1 MRVAIYARVS
11 TERQQK
17 EQTIN
22 SQIKELEQYAK
33 KKKYTIVKRYID
45 EGWSGSLLVRPA
57 LDELRDDCAK
67 KEFEAVLITCPD
79 RLARKYVYQEIVIE
93 EIKKSGIE
101 VIFLNRPIADTPE
114 DQMLL
119 GMQGLIAEYEREKI
133 KERCRRGKLHK
144 ARKGLVI
151 GGIAPYAYRY
161 IKKTTEK
168 DGYYEITQEEA
179 KVVKQMFGLLV
190 NEQMSTR
197 GIAKYLTEHQI
208 PPSKGGNRW
217 VDSTVGGILRN
228 ETYAGTTYYNKGY
241 CVETE
246 NNGASKYRR
255 NKKNSRRMRPKDQW
269 IPIKVPA
276 IIDRRT
282 WQLAQAQ
289 LKRNSELSPRNVKYQ
304 YLLQGLVFCGDCGC
318 RYAGIPYNKTLF
330 YRCSNRQRNFPL
342 PPDCKRG
349 CIKGEK
355 LESAVWDSVCEA
367 IKNPKLLMTQ
377 IKELRRKRVSR
388 KDVLDGKIRKTES
401 RISKVKNQEDRMLD
415 AYTDGTVTL
424 EQLRGQMDRIR
435 QNKQQLEE
443 EKRRLIEEKNEYGSR
458 AAKETNI
465 KEFCELVEERL
476 DSFGFQEKRKF
487 LKLLIDKVWFEGDCV
502 RIEGAIPVYSD
513 MGKEKNIGNIAS
525 IVSW

>member
-22 SQIKELEQYAK
+22 SQIEQLEQYAK

-45 EGWSGSLLVRPA
+45 DGWSGGLLARPA
-57 LDELRDDCAK
+57 LDQLRDDCAK
-67 KEFEAVLITCPD
+67 KEFEAVLISCPD

-93 EIKKSGIE
+93 EVQKSEIE
-101 VIFLNRPIADTPE
+101 VIFLNRPIGHTPE
-114 DQMLL
+114 DRMLL
-119 GMQGLIAEYEREKI
+119 GIQGLVAEYEREKI

-144 ARKGLVI
+144 ARKGLVV
-151 GGIAPYAYRY
+151 GGVSPYGYRY
-161 IKKTTEK
+161 IKRTAEK
-168 DGYYEITQEEA
+168 YGYYQIIEKEA
-179 KVVKQMFGLLV
+179 EVVKQMFGLLV

-208 PPSKGGNRW
+208 PPSKRGNRW
-217 VDSTVGGILRN
+217 IDSTVGGILRN

-246 NNGASKYRR
+246 NNETSKYRR

-318 RYAGIPYNKTLF
+318 RYAGFPYNETLF
-330 YRCSNRQRNFPL
+330 YRCSNRQRRFPL
-342 PPDCKRG
+342 PPDCERG
-349 CIKGEK
+349 SIKGVK

-377 IKELRRKRVSR
+377 VEELKRKRASR
-388 KDVLDGKIRKTES
+388 KGMLEEKIRRIES
-401 RISKVKNQEDRMLD
+401 RISKVKNQENRMLD
-415 AYTDGTVTL
+415 AYTDGAVTL
-424 EQLRGQMDRIR
+424 EQLRGQMDRIQ
-435 QNKQQLEE
+435 QNKQKLEE
-443 EKRRLIEEKNEYGSR
+443 EKERFIDERNEYGSR
-458 AAKETNI
+458 VVKERGV

-476 DSFGFQEKRKF
+476 DSFGFQEKQKF

-502 RIEGAIPVYSD
+502 RIEGAIPIYSD
-513 MGKEKNIGNIAS
+513 TGKEKNIGNIAS